1 MPARVVCIS
10 QETGSDGLEVGRL
23 VAEAL
28 GFRHVDDEIVRRAAE
43 RESVDEAVVAD
54 VERRKSFVRRM
65 LDSLSEVTVLDA
77 GVLPIPIL
85 DAPPP
90 EASLRELIREVI
102 VDTADEGEVVIVS
115 HAASIPLAGRPDVL
129 RVLVTASPDIRA
141 RRLAGL
147 DLVGSDEARR
157 RVSSSDAAR
166 ADYLR
171 RFYGVDEEVPTLYDV
186 VVSTDVLRPEQAV
199 TVVVAA
205 ARA

>member
-1 MPARVVCIS
+1 MPTRVVCIS
-10 QETGSDGLEVGRL
+10 QETGSEGLEVGLR

-43 RESVDEAVVAD
+43 RENVDEGVVAD

-65 LDSLSEVTVLDA
+65 LDSLSEVAVLEA
-77 GVLPIPIL
+77 GAIMLP
-85 DAPPP
+85 DTPPP
-90 EASLRELIREVI
+90 EASLRELIRQVI
-102 VDTADEGEVVIVS
+102 VDTAEEGEVVIVS

-129 RVLVTASPDIRA
+129 RVLVTASPEIRA

-157 RVSSSDAAR
+157 RIASSDAAR

-171 RFYGVDEEVPTLYDV
+171 RFYGVDEETPTLYDV
-186 VVSTDVLRPEQAV
+186 VVSTDVLRPEQAAA
-199 TVVVAA
+199 VVVAA
-205 ARA
+205 ARL